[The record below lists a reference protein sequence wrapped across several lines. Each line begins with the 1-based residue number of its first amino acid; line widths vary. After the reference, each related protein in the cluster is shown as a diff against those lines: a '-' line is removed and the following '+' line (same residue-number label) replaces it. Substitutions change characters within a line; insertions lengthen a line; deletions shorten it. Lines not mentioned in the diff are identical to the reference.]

1 MLPFGLQSVK
11 LTVAAETAITIVAV
25 SLYALGMA
33 FALIYIAGV
42 LPLWPRVLKLTYFTT
57 LAASDF
63 YSDLL
68 YIFTQT
74 FVNRALFGA
83 ALFFA
88 FAPTLAYLTFSGLFW
103 SFFTKMIPKS
113 FNSAVGVWVIV
124 FCGKKDL
131 KFRGKE
137 LPEQSWLWIVL
148 VECTNILRIA
158 ARQWRLDFDAGG
170 DDFLKVLL
178 FFVKFLL
185 TSALGL
191 FVLLAGLAG
200 CVLML
205 VVTPV
210 VAAVVLIL
218 GPMVGM
224 VWCLVHVNF
233 KLSIFPGATAA
244 FYRFMQHEPPDP
256 ASTRSVN
263 LSFLAEIVCESLPQ
277 FVILFANQTLLA
289 QTQGNRSL
297 EGVIIVYTLG
307 SSALDLL
314 SNFWPYLVWS
324 CRHGSVSKALD
335 EVIHVVTDDHAEK
348 VKERNLKRKQRIIA
362 RAGAIPTSKV
372 LGHVAAV

>member
-1 MLPFGLQSVK
+1 MQPFGLQSVK
-11 LTVAAETAITIVAV
+11 LSSSAETAITIVAV
-25 SLYALGMA
+25 SVYALGMTL
-33 FALIYIAGV
+33 ALICVAGV
-42 LPLWPRVLKLTYFTT
+42 KPLWPRVLKLTYFTS

-88 FAPTLAYLTFSGLFW
+88 FAPTLAYMTFSGLFW

-113 FNSAVGVWVIV
+113 FKSAVGVWVIV
-124 FCGKKDL
+124 FCGVKDL
-131 KFRGKE
+131 KVCGRS
-137 LPEQSWLWIVL
+137 LPDKPWVWLVL
-148 VECTNILRIA
+148 VESTSILRIA
-158 ARQWRLDFDAGG
+158 VRQWRLDFDEGG
-170 DDFLKVLL
+170 DNFLKVLL

-185 TSALGL
+185 TFAFGL
-191 FVLLAGLAG
+191 FVLLVGLAG
-200 CVLML
+200 CALML

-210 VAAVVLIL
+210 VATAVLIL
-218 GPMVGM
+218 GPMLGM
-224 VWCLVHVNF
+224 AWCLVHVNF

-244 FYRFMQHEPPDP
+244 FYKFMQHAPPE
-256 ASTRSVN
+256 ATSTRSVN

-277 FVILFANQTLLA
+277 FGILLANQTLLA
-289 QTQGNRSL
+289 QTQGNGPF

-314 SNFWPYLVWS
+314 SNFWPYFVWS

-335 EVIHVVTDDHAEK
+335 EVIHVVTDEHAEK
-348 VKERNLKRKQRIIA
+348 VKERNSKRRKAIIA
-362 RAGAIPTSKV
+362 RAGASPESKV
-372 LGHVAAV
+372 LGRNG

>member
-1 MLPFGLQSVK
+1 M
-11 LTVAAETAITIVAV
+11 AV
-25 SLYALGMA
+25 SLYALGMT
-33 FALIYIAGV
+33 FALIFVAGV
-42 LPLWPRVLKLTYFTT
+42 KPLWPRVLKLTYFTS

-74 FVNRALFGA
+74 FVNRTLFGA

-88 FAPTLAYLTFSGLFW
+88 FAPTLAYMTFSGLFL

-113 FNSAVGVWVIV
+113 FKSAVGVWVIV
-124 FCGKKDL
+124 FCGAKDL
-131 KFRGKE
+131 KFRGRD
-137 LPEQSWLWIVL
+137 LPEQSWLWLVL
-148 VECTNILRIA
+148 VECTSILRIA
-158 ARQWRLDFDAGG
+158 VRKWRLDFDEGG

-185 TSALGL
+185 TFAFGL
-191 FVLLAGLAG
+191 FVLLVGLAG
-200 CVLML
+200 CALML
-205 VVTPV
+205 VATPA
-210 VAAVVLIL
+210 VAVAVLVFGPLI
-218 GPMVGM
+218 GM
-224 VWCLVHVNF
+224 AWCLIHVNF

-244 FYRFMQHEPPDP
+244 FYKFMQHEPPDP

-277 FVILFANQTLLA
+277 FGILLANQSLIA
-289 QTQGNRSL
+289 QAQGNGPF
-297 EGVIIVYTLG
+297 EGIIIIFTLG

-335 EVIHVVTDDHAEK
+335 EVIHVVTDNHAEK
-348 VKERNLKRKQRIIA
+348 VKQRNAKRKKVILA
-362 RAGAIPTSKV
+362 LAGDGPQSKV
-372 LGHVAAV
+372 LQQANIHA

>member
-1 MLPFGLQSVK
+1 MQVVK
-11 LTVAAETAITIVAV
+11 LTAATETTITIVAV
-25 SLYALGMA
+25 SLYALGMT
-33 FALIYIAGV
+33 FALIFVAGV
-42 LPLWPRVLKLTYFTT
+42 KPLWPRVLKLTYFTS

-74 FVNRALFGA
+74 FVNRTLFGA

-88 FAPTLAYLTFSGLFW
+88 FAPTLAYMTFSGLFL

-113 FNSAVGVWVIV
+113 FKSAVVMWVIV
-124 FCGKKDL
+124 FCGAKDL
-131 KFRGKE
+131 KFRGRD
-137 LPEQSWLWIVL
+137 LPEQSWLWLVL
-148 VECTNILRIA
+148 VECTSILRIA
-158 ARQWRLDFDAGG
+158 VRKWRLDFDEGG

-185 TSALGL
+185 TFAFGL
-191 FVLLAGLAG
+191 FVLLVGLAG
-200 CVLML
+200 CALML
-205 VVTPV
+205 VATPA
-210 VAAVVLIL
+210 VAVAVLVFGPLI
-218 GPMVGM
+218 GM
-224 VWCLVHVNF
+224 AWCLIHVNF

-244 FYRFMQHEPPDP
+244 FYKFMQHEPPDP

-277 FVILFANQTLLA
+277 FGILLANQSLIA
-289 QTQGNRSL
+289 QAQGNGPF
-297 EGVIIVYTLG
+297 EGIIIIFTLG

-335 EVIHVVTDDHAEK
+335 EVIHVVTDNHAEK
-348 VKERNLKRKQRIIA
+348 VKQRNAKRKKVILA
-362 RAGAIPTSKV
+362 LAGDGPQSKV
-372 LGHVAAV
+372 LQQANIHA